1 MTSCPAKILLSL
13 FLHFYCYNFQFFLS
27 QEALENM
34 HSEEANRITSAL
46 VADVAVPALRKMLR
60 TRQEFLLKQRAE
72 EADDDTVSDQ
82 YASKVLDASLQTH
95 TGSTFRRSSRA
106 SSKPQY
112 IPIPTT
118 VTKLTSSS
126 STSTN
131 TTSSTYKS
139 NRDTVFDV
147 DLDPLTCDA
156 DDLRTALQ
164 AMMVAD
170 IVQLRKDLGKEEL
183 EAQRHAATTTT
194 SSHNDSNT
202 NNSNSTSTTSLTT
215 SKNSKAARKGVSV
228 LPPPKTPLTE
238 GLTPQEA
245 EEEAQRLSLSER
257 IVDMLEERY
266 GTAMHTGA
274 AAGGSTNGKNLCLIL
289 LYFFGFGFCSPDPR
303 FWYRTLSSA
312 FFLRNTA

>member
-1 MTSCPAKILLSL
+1 
-13 FLHFYCYNFQFFLS
+13 
-27 QEALENM
+27 M

-60 TRQEFLLKQRAE
+60 TRQEFLLKQRADE
-72 EADDDTVSDQ
+72 GDDETVSGQ
-82 YASKVLDASLQTH
+82 YASKLLDTALPTH
-95 TGSTFRRSSRA
+95 TSSTFRRSSRA
-106 SSKPQY
+106 SSKSQY

-118 VTKLTSSS
+118 VAKLTSSS
-126 STSTN
+126 CSAQK
-131 TTSSTYKS
+131 SSHS
-139 NRDTVFDV
+139 HSNRDRNRDTVFDV
-147 DLDPLTCDA
+147 ELDPLTCDA
-156 DDLRTALQ
+156 DELRTALQ

-183 EAQRHAATTTT
+183 EAQRHTSTTTSDSNSNTNTSSTTTLTTTT
-194 SSHNDSNT
+194 SS
-202 NNSNSTSTTSLTT
+202 TSA
-215 SKNSKAARKGVSV
+215 SKNTKPTRKVSV

-274 AAGGSTNGKNLCLIL
+274 TAGGNTNGKTC
-289 LYFFGFGFCSPDPR
+289 YFCVR
-303 FWYRTLSSA
+303 VQ
-312 FFLRNTA
+312 

>member
-1 MTSCPAKILLSL
+1 
-13 FLHFYCYNFQFFLS
+13 
-27 QEALENM
+27 M

-60 TRQEFLLKQRAE
+60 TRQEYLLKQRAE
-72 EADDDTVSDQ
+72 EGGDETVSGQ
-82 YASKVLDASLQTH
+82 YASKVQDASLQTH

-106 SSKPQY
+106 SSKSQY

-118 VTKLTSSS
+118 VAKLTSSS
-126 STSTN
+126 ASAS
-131 TTSSTYKS
+131 TTSSAQKS
-139 NRDTVFDV
+139 SLKPSNRDRNRDTVFDV

-156 DDLRTALQ
+156 DELRTALQ

-183 EAQRHAATTTT
+183 EAQRHAATTT
-194 SSHNDSNT
+194 SDSNSNN
-202 NNSNSTSTTSLTT
+202 NNSSTSTLTT
-215 SKNSKAARKGVSV
+215 TTSATSSTSISKPTRKVSV

-274 AAGGSTNGKNLCLIL
+274 TVGGNTNGKTLFLC
-289 LYFFGFGFCSPDPR
+289 FQ
-303 FWYRTLSSA
+303 
-312 FFLRNTA
+312 

>member
-1 MTSCPAKILLSL
+1 
-13 FLHFYCYNFQFFLS
+13 
-27 QEALENM
+27 M

-60 TRQEFLLKQRAE
+60 TRQDFLLRQRAQE
-72 EADDDTVSDQ
+72 EEDKRGGGEESVSGQ
-82 YASKVLDASLQTH
+82 YASKMADAAMKTH

-126 STSTN
+126 A
-131 TTSSTYKS
+131 TSSADKVHGRGRDR
-139 NRDTVFDV
+139 NRDGDTVFDV
-147 DLDPLTCDA
+147 ALDPLTCEA
-156 DDLRTALQ
+156 EELRAALQ

-183 EAQRHAATTTT
+183 EAQRHLDTNPSSTTTT
-194 SSHNDSNT
+194 TLDT
-202 NNSNSTSTTSLTT
+202 ASTAIA
-215 SKNSKAARKGVSV
+215 KNKPPRKMSV

-266 GTAMHTGA
+266 GTAMHSGA
-274 AAGGSTNGKNLCLIL
+274 TAEGAGTNGKDFLCLSLWDIYCYLHLLVKKRLCIL
-289 LYFFGFGFCSPDPR
+289 TPTFSIKFQPVFSPYA
-303 FWYRTLSSA
+303 FLCLCMSLLLSQPSCGMPQ
-312 FFLRNTA
+312 

>member
-1 MTSCPAKILLSL
+1 
-13 FLHFYCYNFQFFLS
+13 
-27 QEALENM
+27 M

-46 VADVAVPALRKMLR
+46 VADVAVPALRKMLH

-72 EADDDTVSDQ
+72 EADDETVSEG
-82 YASKVLDASLQTH
+82 YASKMLDTSLQTH

-118 VTKLTSSS
+118 VAKLTSSS
-126 STSTN
+126 SSTAN
-131 TTSSTYKS
+131 TTSSTIKS
-139 NRDTVFDV
+139 SHAIRDTVFDV

-156 DDLRTALQ
+156 DDLRMALQ

-183 EAQRHAATTTT
+183 EAQRHAANAATN
-194 SSHNDSNT
+194 NDSNN
-202 NNSNSTSTTSLTT
+202 NNSSTTTLTT
-215 SKNSKAARKGVSV
+215 SKKNKPARKGVSV

-274 AAGGSTNGKNLCLIL
+274 AAGGSTNGKIL
-289 LYFFGFGFCSPDPR
+289 VFMCS
-303 FWYRTLSSA
+303 
-312 FFLRNTA
+312 FLL

>member
-1 MTSCPAKILLSL
+1 
-13 FLHFYCYNFQFFLS
+13 
-27 QEALENM
+27 M

-46 VADVAVPALRKMLR
+46 VADVAVPALRKMFR
-60 TRQEFLLKQRAE
+60 TRQEYLLKQRAE
-72 EADDDTVSDQ
+72 EGGDETVSGQ
-82 YASKVLDASLQTH
+82 YASKVQDASLQTH

-106 SSKPQY
+106 SSKSQY

-118 VTKLTSSS
+118 VAKLTSSS
-126 STSTN
+126 ASAS
-131 TTSSTYKS
+131 TTSSAQKS
-139 NRDTVFDV
+139 SLKPSNRDRNRDTVFDV

-156 DDLRTALQ
+156 DELRTALQ

-183 EAQRHAATTTT
+183 EAQRHAATTT
-194 SSHNDSNT
+194 SDSNS
-202 NNSNSTSTTSLTT
+202 NNNISSTSTLTT
-215 SKNSKAARKGVSV
+215 TTSATSSTSISKNTKPTRKVSV

-274 AAGGSTNGKNLCLIL
+274 TVGGNTNGKTLFLC
-289 LYFFGFGFCSPDPR
+289 FQ
-303 FWYRTLSSA
+303 
-312 FFLRNTA
+312 

>member
-1 MTSCPAKILLSL
+1 
-13 FLHFYCYNFQFFLS
+13 
-27 QEALENM
+27 M

-72 EADDDTVSDQ
+72 EADDETVSDQ
-82 YASKVLDASLQTH
+82 YASKMLDASLQTH

-126 STSTN
+126 TSTN
-131 TTSSTYKS
+131 TTSSTYKSSHS

-156 DDLRTALQ
+156 DDLRMALQ

-183 EAQRHAATTTT
+183 EAQRHAATATT
-194 SSHNDSNT
+194 SLDT
-202 NNSNSTSTTSLTT
+202 NSNNHNSTATSLTT
-215 SKNSKAARKGVSV
+215 SKNNKPARKGVSV

-274 AAGGSTNGKNLCLIL
+274 AAGGSTNGKIFVCTFSSL
-289 LYFFGFGFCSPDPR
+289 FSAATG
-303 FWYRTLSSA
+303 SSA
-312 FFLRNTA
+312 

>member
-1 MTSCPAKILLSL
+1 MLISISTYL
-13 FLHFYCYNFQFFLS
+13 FS

-60 TRQEFLLKQRAE
+60 TRQEYLLKQRAE
-72 EADDDTVSDQ
+72 EGGEENVSGQ
-82 YASKVLDASLQTH
+82 YASKLLDASPQTH

-106 SSKPQY
+106 SSKSQY

-118 VTKLTSSS
+118 VAKLTSSS
-126 STSTN
+126 SSAQK
-131 TTSSTYKS
+131 SSHS
-139 NRDTVFDV
+139 HSNRDRNRDTVFDV

-156 DDLRTALQ
+156 DELRTALQ

-183 EAQRHAATTTT
+183 EAQRHAAATT
-194 SSHNDSNT
+194 SDSNI
-202 NNSNSTSTTSLTT
+202 NNSNTITSSTTTLTTSTTSSTSI
-215 SKNSKAARKGVSV
+215 SKNTKPTRKVSV

-274 AAGGSTNGKNLCLIL
+274 TAGGNTNGKTCFLCFVCSCLTCVPRL
-289 LYFFGFGFCSPDPR
+289 L
-303 FWYRTLSSA
+303 
-312 FFLRNTA
+312 LRSHALL